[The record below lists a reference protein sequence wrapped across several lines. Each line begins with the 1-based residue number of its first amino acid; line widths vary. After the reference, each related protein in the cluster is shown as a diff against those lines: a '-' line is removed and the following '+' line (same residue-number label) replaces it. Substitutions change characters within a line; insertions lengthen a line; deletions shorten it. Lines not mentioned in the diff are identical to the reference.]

1 MKNYTRNFNADLIEH
16 SINKLKDLKGSSIYV
31 SDLHNEIFNTDYFII
46 GYYES
51 EKWLNDYIGVFFAI
65 NIIKEY
71 EEKNFGTIM
80 TDLTSSEK
88 VANMYAYIQGEEL
101 LNDTQTMHENW
112 DKKIDDN
119 IIDMMIFEL
128 NEML

>member
-16 SINKLKDLKGSSIYV
+16 SINKLKEFEGSSIYV

-88 VANMYAYIQGEEL
+88 VANMYAYIQGEEM
-101 LNDTQTMHENW
+101 LNELKTIQKNW
-112 DKKIDDN
+112 DKRIDDEMLDK
-119 IIDMMIFEL
+119 IINEL

>member
-1 MKNYTRNFNADLIEH
+1 MKNYTRNFNADLIH
-16 SINKLKDLKGSSIYV
+16 YTINGLQDLKGANIYV

-51 EKWLNDYIGVFFAI
+51 EKWLNDSIGTFFAI

-71 EEKNFGTIM
+71 EENNFGTIL

-88 VANMYAYIQGEEL
+88 VANMYAYIQGEEI
-101 LNDTQTMHENW
+101 LNELQSVRQNW
-112 DKKIDDN
+112 DNRIDEQILEN
-119 IIDMMIFEL
+119 MIIEL

>member
-88 VANMYAYIQGEEL
+88 VANMYAYIQGENL